1 MNVNISNILY
11 IAFRLAPFIIVC
23 FFTLESF
30 LNWNIKG
37 IVYLCGLLVACVVTV
52 LASNIGGGNSTESV
66 IDNNIC
72 NSISLGQ
79 GGSLL
84 SKLPLST
91 AVFSY
96 TFFYLFTFIFNL
108 ARQSSYSSKKPIG
121 KNNDFN
127 KKGVLQNI
135 LVQNLPTLI
144 LFPLLLVID
153 AAWNMM
159 NGCSPW
165 YNILVSTVISGAIGV
180 AWASVIAST
189 GNPGLMY
196 LSSSMGDVCSK
207 PTETMFRCRTRNAS
221 ADSKN
226 AAIPTELKP
235 ATVVTAESF
244 TSTIEHIAT
253 IVPNAALSK
262 NERLQQQTN
271 ASLNASL
278 NAFNTK
284 VNTISQQI
292 SSRPLVPAPIY
303 APVQA
308 PVTAP
313 VPVSTQRL
321 QSKPATSKPAPRKPA
336 PIFSKKS
343 KKR

>member
-37 IVYLCGLLVACVVTV
+37 VVYLCGLLVACVVTV
-52 LASNIGGGNSTESV
+52 FASNAFGNGSTPDSDV
-66 IDNNIC
+66 DNNIC

-108 ARQSSYSSKKPIG
+108 ARQSSYSAKKPIG
-121 KNNDFN
+121 KNNAFN

-153 AAWNMM
+153 AIWNMM

-165 YNILVSTVISGAIGV
+165 YNILVSTAISGAIGV

-235 ATVVTAESF
+235 ATVVSEKF

-253 IVPNAALSK
+253 IVPNATLSK
-262 NERLQQQTN
+262 NELLQKQTD
-271 ASLNASL
+271 SSIKTLNSKL
-278 NAFNTK
+278 DS
-284 VNTISQQI
+284 ISQQLH
-292 SSRPLVPAPIY
+292 SSS
-303 APVQA
+303 
-308 PVTAP
+308 
-313 VPVSTQRL
+313 PVSTQMTTSLPASIYASTPRL
-321 QSKPATSKPAPRKPA
+321 PSNPAHK
-336 PIFSKKS
+336 
-343 KKR
+343 

>member
-37 IVYLCGLLVACVVTV
+37 IVYLCGLLVACVVIV
-52 LASNIGGGNSTESV
+52 LVSNAFGNGSTPESGV
-66 IDNNIC
+66 DNNIC
-72 NSISLGQ
+72 SSISLGQ

-121 KNNDFN
+121 KNNAFN
-127 KKGVLQNI
+127 QRGVLQNI
-135 LVQNLPTLI
+135 LVQNLPALI

-153 AAWNMM
+153 AIWNVM

-165 YNILVSTVISGAIGV
+165 YNILVSTAISGAIGV

-189 GNPGLMY
+189 GNPSLMY
-196 LSSSMGDVCSK
+196 LSNSMGDVCSK
-207 PTETMFRCRTRNAS
+207 PTETMFRCRTRNA
-221 ADSKN
+221 ATDSKT
-226 AAIPTELKP
+226 AAIPANLIP
-235 ATVVTAESF
+235 ATIVQGF

-253 IVPNAALSK
+253 IDPNAALSK

-278 NAFNTK
+278 NALNTK

-292 SSRPLVPAPIY
+292 SSSPLVPAPIY
-303 APVQA
+303 APVPA
-308 PVTAP
+308 PVPEP

-336 PIFSKKS
+336 TIFSKKS